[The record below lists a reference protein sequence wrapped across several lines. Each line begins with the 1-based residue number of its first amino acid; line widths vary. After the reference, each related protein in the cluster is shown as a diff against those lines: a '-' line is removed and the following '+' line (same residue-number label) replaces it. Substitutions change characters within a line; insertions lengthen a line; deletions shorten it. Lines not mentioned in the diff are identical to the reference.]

1 MGWTGAILGG
11 VAGSLIGGPLRFYTA
26 IIGSLIGSHIED
38 RMKAE
43 RQRQT
48 GFGPREDAARIFCA
62 SAAAMLA
69 KMAKADGRI
78 TKDEIASVERAFA
91 RLGFS
96 AAMREEAIRIF
107 RQAKDNARSIYDYAA
122 DFAQIVATVELRV
135 IFYELLWDL
144 ACADGKVTA
153 HEQSIL
159 RHMPQYL
166 RISGGYYH
174 LFAHEYLHA
183 SQASDGSGART
194 GGAGAYVPPRDE
206 LEDAYRQ
213 LGVAPSATDAEVKK
227 AYHAMAKKYHP
238 DTLRAQGLP
247 EAMVGR
253 ATERMSK
260 INAAWAAIR
269 EKRRI

>member
-1 MGWTGAILGG
+1 MGWTGAIIGG
-11 VAGSLIGGPLRFYTA
+11 LAGSLVGGPLRLVTS
-26 IIGSLIGSHIED
+26 IIGSIVGSHVEEQ
-38 RMKAE
+38 MKLK
-43 RQRQT
+43 QRRAARSRT
-48 GFGPREDAARIFCA
+48 DDAAQVFCA

-78 TKDEIASVERAFA
+78 TRGEIESVERAFA

-96 AAMREEAIRIF
+96 QQMRAYAVKVF
-107 RQAKDNARSIYDYAA
+107 RRAKDDGHSIYEYAT
-122 DFAQIVATVELRV
+122 DFAATVRAPEIRV

-144 ACADGKVTA
+144 ACADGTISA
-153 HEQSIL
+153 SENTIL
-159 RHMPQYL
+159 RNIPGYL

-174 LFAHEYLHA
+174 LFAHEHLHGA
-183 SQASDGSGART
+183 SAGGSSSSGSGSFSA
-194 GGAGAYVPPRDE
+194 PPRE
-206 LEDAYRQ
+206 TLEDAYRQ
-213 LGVAPSATDAEVKK
+213 LGVSPSASDAEVKK
-227 AYHAMAKKYHP
+227 AYHRMAKKYHP

-247 EAMVGR
+247 EEMVGK